1 MCLYRFSDSSWFSLG
16 RLYVSKTLS
25 VSSRFS
31 NLLAYCIC
39 NIFKNPRVSVESA
52 EISLW
57 FLILFIWVLSLF
69 FFISLVKG
77 LSILFIVSKN
87 HLLVSLI
94 FCIFLDSLFLL
105 WSLLFPF
112 FYSLWALFVI
122 LILVPLNVR
131 LDCLFEMILVS
142 WDRPVILWISL
153 LGLLCLCLKYF
164 GLCSHFYLFPGIF
177 WFPLW

>member
-1 MCLYRFSDSSWFSLG
+1 MFCKIFLWNHLVQGFCVLGDFLITALILWALISLFRFSASSSVSFG
-16 RLYVSKTLS
+16 RLYFSRNVSIS
-25 VSSRFS
+25 PRFS
-31 NLLAYCIC
+31 NVLACSCSSYFLTILCI
-39 NIFKNPRVSVESA
+39 SVESVV
-52 EISLW
+52 ISPLS

-122 LILVPLNVR
+122 LILS
-131 LDCLFEMILVS
+131 D
-142 WDRPVILWISL
+142 
-153 LGLLCLCLKYF
+153 
-164 GLCSHFYLFPGIF
+164 
-177 WFPLW
+177 